1 MFKVDTMSN
10 NKREQYR
17 KAFQEITGSRNLLTM
32 VVSGNFWATEYELHR
47 FEAKEILKEELQ
59 RLVFYGLFY

>member
-47 FEAKEILKEELQ
+47 FEILKEELQ
-59 RLVFYGLFY
+59 RLVFYELFY